1 MPERLKYRGSAP
13 RQPRQKTPEQAL
25 SSLMRYCSRAERS
38 SGDALR
44 HMRGWNIAE
53 GDTRDILARLQRE
66 RFIDDTRYAEAF
78 IRDKSRLAGWGPYK
92 ISAGLKAKGVAP
104 EIISS
109 SLEGI
114 GSGDAEK
121 KLRSLLEKKAAEAK
135 GTVYERK
142 GKLMRFALSRGF
154 GYETALRICEEI
166 LKDNE

>member
-1 MPERLKYRGSAP
+1 MPERLKNTGNTP

-44 HMRGWNIAE
+44 LMRGWGIA
-53 GDTRDILARLQRE
+53 DADARDILARLRRD
-66 RFIDDTRYAEAF
+66 RFIDDSRFAEAYA
-78 IRDKSRLAGWGPYK
+78 RDKSRLAGWGPYK
-92 ISAGLKAKGVAP
+92 INAGLKAKGVAP

-109 SLEGI
+109 ALGGLE
-114 GSGDAEK
+114 SGDSEK

-154 GYETALRICEEI
+154 GYDTALRICEEI
-166 LKDNE
+166 VKDNE